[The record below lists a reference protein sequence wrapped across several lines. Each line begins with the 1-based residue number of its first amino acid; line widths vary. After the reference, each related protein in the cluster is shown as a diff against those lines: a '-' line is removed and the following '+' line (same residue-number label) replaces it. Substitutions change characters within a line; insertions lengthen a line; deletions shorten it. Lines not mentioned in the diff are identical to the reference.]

1 MPPKPEL
8 LHHST
13 TKTLVVEEGVA
24 GEAPFGRFSSLS
36 QGYRS
41 HVTSPTERRIRSYMN
56 LSPPNFAKNVLR
68 SAQQTLMALIAS
80 RRPNGGRLALRSPSG
95 TFGAR
100 FSQEIRYVNARVCI
114 RCIPLFISPFGRSEG
129 VDGGT
134 SDDVFYK

>member
-41 HVTSPTERRIRSYMN
+41 HVPLVADPQIQETST
-56 LSPPNFAKNVLR
+56 
-68 SAQQTLMALIAS
+68 
-80 RRPNGGRLALRSPSG
+80 GGEATSG
-95 TFGAR
+95 
-100 FSQEIRYVNARVCI
+100 SIV
-114 RCIPLFISPFGRSEG
+114 SPFNIRDS
-129 VDGGT
+129 
-134 SDDVFYK
+134 FHLCHQL